1 MTMRQ
6 EVLMKML
13 KMAGLALAVTL
24 TGCGS
29 DSDSNDAP
37 PPATTKKN
45 VLFFLGDGMG
55 ITTLTAMRIFEAGE
69 AGSITIDTLPETA
82 FVRTYS
88 ADGQVTDSAPSM
100 AAYMTGVKMKNEV
113 ISMSTATNA
122 YAPDGSQYV
131 DADGNSTCEQ
141 DNGAPVETLLELMK
155 GQGFATGVVTT
166 TRVTHA
172 TPATTYA
179 HICNRNGENTIAAQ
193 MVPGGDG
200 FNAALGDGV
209 DVMLG
214 GGRRHFL
221 PADQSGRRTDGR
233 NLIEEM
239 QAAGYQYVDNTDALM
254 SVADDTKKLLG
265 IFTSSDMSYELDR
278 IPTQEPSLAEM
289 TGKAIDLLS
298 PRDNGF
304 FLMVEGGRIDHAL
317 HATSAK
323 RALTDGIAFDNAVKT
338 ALEKMKEIDPG
349 LENTLIVVT
358 ADHDHTLVING
369 YAERT
374 GKTTEDH
381 AGVLGMVR
389 NYANGPNK
397 GEPRTD
403 VDGNPYTILGFGN
416 GPNRP
421 ATRVALT
428 ETQTAADDYLQEA
441 VIQLSSETH
450 GGGDVFLGAVG
461 MGADVFHGVID
472 NTEVFGKIKAALDLD

>member
-1 MTMRQ
+1 
-6 EVLMKML
+6 MKML

-172 TPATTYA
+172 TPISAT
-179 HICNRNGENTIAAQ
+179 G
-193 MVPGGDG
+193 MVKTPSPRRWCRAGT
-200 FNAALGDGV
+200 ASMPPL
-209 DVMLG
+209 VMV
-214 GGRRHFL
+214 
-221 PADQSGRRTDGR
+221 STSC
-233 NLIEEM
+233 
-239 QAAGYQYVDNTDALM
+239 
-254 SVADDTKKLLG
+254 SVAAAV
-265 IFTSSDMSYELDR
+265 TSCPR
-278 IPTQEPSLAEM
+278 I
-289 TGKAIDLLS
+289 
-298 PRDNGF
+298 
-304 FLMVEGGRIDHAL
+304 
-317 HATSAK
+317 
-323 RALTDGIAFDNAVKT
+323 RAVAV
-338 ALEKMKEIDPG
+338 P
-349 LENTLIVVT
+349 
-358 ADHDHTLVING
+358 
-369 YAERT
+369 
-374 GKTTEDH
+374 
-381 AGVLGMVR
+381 
-389 NYANGPNK
+389 
-397 GEPRTD
+397 
-403 VDGNPYTILGFGN
+403 
-416 GPNRP
+416 
-421 ATRVALT
+421 
-428 ETQTAADDYLQEA
+428 TAA
-441 VIQLSSETH
+441 T
-450 GGGDVFLGAVG
+450 
-461 MGADVFHGVID
+461 
-472 NTEVFGKIKAALDLD
+472 